1 MGSSDVSIYDVAKK
15 AGVSI
20 ATVSRVINGS
30 DKVKDIKR
38 KSVED
43 AIKEL
48 NYVPS
53 ESARRLAGNT
63 SGMIG
68 LSLPFEAMEGSYI
81 SGFLKGAVKRLE
93 NTSYS
98 IVLINDH
105 NFDKT
110 DEEPMYIGYIQKK
123 SIDALLM
130 AVVTNDV
137 DNEILKTA
145 LEKGFPLTYAG
156 ELLPEFGKY
165 SNVYTVNN
173 KRSDFIYYALCQF
186 YLKGHKTI
194 TVFNF
199 DGKQHEKHFYNAVNK
214 FRENFGDNLNINLFK
229 VDLNSFEQI
238 SQFQLEEITV
248 SIIDSKSTGYFALS
262 MRQCKIIKD
271 ALAMKS
277 LNVPNDISAFSVT
290 WDEEMILDPDFNI
303 NSVKFSIYNLGYYGM
318 DTLVRHLG
326 GEIDIPSKKLLD
338 FETFEKGSIIDMNIK
353 EDS

>member
-1 MGSSDVSIYDVAKK
+1 MGVSDASIYDVAKK
-15 AGVSI
+15 ANVSI

-30 DKVKDIKR
+30 GKVKDIKR
-38 KSVED
+38 ISVEA

-68 LSLPFEAMEGSYI
+68 LCLPFDAMEGSYI

-105 NFDKT
+105 NFNKD
-110 DEEPMYIGYIQKK
+110 DEVPLYLGYIQKK

-130 AVVTNDV
+130 AVVKNDLENKV
-137 DNEILKTA
+137 LKSA
-145 LEKGFPLTYAG
+145 LEKGFPLSYAG
-156 ELLPEFGKY
+156 ELFPEFGKY

-173 KRSDFIYYALCQF
+173 KRFDFIYYSLCQF

-199 DGKQHEKHFYNAVNK
+199 DGKQHEKHFNDAVNK
-214 FRENFGDNLNINLFK
+214 FREDYGDNLNINLFK
-229 VDLNSFEQI
+229 VELDSFEQI
-238 SQFQLEEITV
+238 SQYQLDEITN
-248 SIIDSKSTGYFALS
+248 SIIDSKSTGFFALS
-262 MRQCKIIKD
+262 LRQCKLIKD
-271 ALAMKS
+271 ALALKN

-303 NSVKFSIYNLGYYGM
+303 DSVKFSIFNLGYYGM
-318 DTLVRHLG
+318 DALVRHLG
-326 GEIDIPSKKLLD
+326 GDVNIPTKKLLD
-338 FETFEKGSIIDMNIK
+338 FETFENGSIINIK
-353 EDS
+353 KGN